1 MIEINML
8 EALLAAGHALVF
20 ASLVYFLYLVIR
32 HGSLAHP
39 DGLARDTGPAPS
51 ASRGNH
57 LSVWLGEAEHAGA
70 AIAFRVRD
78 SA

>member
-1 MIEINML
+1 MIELNVL
-8 EALLAAGHALVF
+8 EALLAAGQALVF

-32 HGSLAHP
+32 HGDLAHP
-39 DGLARDTGPAPS
+39 DGLAHDARPALS
-51 ASRGNH
+51 ESRGSY